1 MTAADPVIFGR
12 EAELGELHEL
22 VASLVSGVGGAL
34 WLEGEPGIGKTAL
47 LGRVIADAARNGCAV
62 RHATA
67 DRLSAQF
74 PLSLLL
80 DCLGVGPDAH
90 EAELREL
97 HGRLSGADPT
107 APVVADELAELVLT
121 WCATAPVVL
130 LLDDVQWADE
140 ASLLVWQRLRGLTE
154 QHPLLLVA
162 ASGPARGRAEE
173 HVGGARRIVL
183 PPLEDTAI
191 ASLAAHL
198 ASAAAPGPRLRRMLA
213 GAAGNPRYAREI
225 VRSLTRERRIEV
237 GDGTAEL
244 TGEVAVPR
252 SLAEAVLGRLGF
264 VDGPTIGVLRM
275 AAMLGPTFSMTE
287 LSTVSERPV
296 PDLVGHVED
305 VLSTGVLV
313 ESGLQLS
320 FRHELVRQALYE
332 TTPAALRLALHGQ
345 AAQVLRDSG
354 APVERVGE
362 QLLSSISTG
371 DAELDEWGLDWL
383 VRHGRALAHR
393 VPACAAELLGAALVP
408 LPAKDEHREVLL
420 AARALA
426 LVQLERSEQA
436 HDLSE
441 RALDEV
447 TDPSCAAEL
456 TWYLVWSLAARRR
469 VGDAAA
475 VIEKAEATTG
485 FECRW
490 LARMRAKLAQAHLMS
505 GTSAE
510 AEATVDRALAEAH
523 ASEDDYALGLA
534 LHVRGTARARNSDLA
549 EALVCYQQ
557 AASALGD
564 DLEHA
569 DLRLQVLSNRMM
581 LLFALGHAEEAGSA
595 LHEMLAI
602 AERSATPSRLAVVR
616 LSAANHY
623 FTVGRWDD
631 AAAELL
637 AAGEL
642 TGEMTSH
649 QLRWLHG
656 ISAMLAGHRGNRAA
670 FEQLLAVAGEPT
682 PDSQENSGFLMVASV
697 LRAEIEGEPQ
707 RAVAVLT
714 DVMDTSERFG
724 SSYVWLPMLV
734 RLARE
739 IGNEEIATRATNTCV
754 GGATVGAAP
763 NILAAAQ
770 HCRGLLERD
779 PITLRAAIEH
789 YDKTTQPP
797 KLARAVEDLAV
808 VLAENGDKPAARKAY
823 AQAVEVYAGLGA
835 HWDLQRSA
843 ARMSPH
849 GIRSPR
855 GKRPR
860 ATTGWQALTRTERQ
874 VALLV
879 GDGMSN
885 PEIAAELFASRRTI
899 EVHVSH
905 VLAKLGVRSRV
916 EVAVEAAGH
925 RARA

>member
-1 MTAADPVIFGR
+1 MTAAEPVIFGR
-12 EAELGELHEL
+12 EAELGELREL
-22 VASLVSGVGGAL
+22 VASLVSGAGGAL

-47 LGRVIADAARNGCAV
+47 LGQVIAEAASNGCAV

-80 DCLGVGPDAH
+80 DCLGVGPDAP
-90 EAELREL
+90 EQELREL
-97 HGRLSGADPT
+97 HGRLSGEDPA
-107 APVVADELAELVLT
+107 APVVADAVVELVTT
-121 WCATAPVVL
+121 WCTTAPVVL
-130 LLDDVQWADE
+130 LVDDVQWADE
-140 ASLLVWQRLRGLTE
+140 ASLLVWQRLRALTG

-173 HVGGARRIVL
+173 RGGARRIVL
-183 PPLEDTAI
+183 PPLGDTAI

-198 ASAAAPGPRLRRMLA
+198 AAAPGPRLRRMLA

-225 VRSLTRERRIEV
+225 VQSLTRERLIQV
-237 GDGTAEL
+237 DNGTAEL
-244 TGEVAVPR
+244 TGEVAVSR

-264 VDGPTIGVLRM
+264 FDGQTIGLLRM
-275 AAMLGPTFSMTE
+275 AAMLGPDFSMTE

-296 PDLVGHVED
+296 SDLVGHVED

-320 FRHELVRQALYE
+320 FRHELVRQSLYE
-332 TTPAALRLALHGQ
+332 TTPTALRLALHGQ
-345 AAQVLRDSG
+345 AAQVLRESG
-354 APVERVGE
+354 ASVERVGE

-383 VRHGRALAHR
+383 VRHGRELAHR

-408 LPAKDEHREVLL
+408 LPVKDEHREVLL
-420 AARALA
+420 VARALA
-426 LVQLERSEQA
+426 LVQLEHSEQA
-436 HDLSE
+436 HDLSKC
-441 RALDEV
+441 ALDEV
-447 TDPSCAAEL
+447 ADPACAAEL
-456 TWYLVWSLAARRR
+456 TWYLVWSLAARRMA
-469 VGDAAA
+469 DEAAA
-475 VIEKAEATTG
+475 VIEKAEAAAG
-485 FECRW
+485 FDRRW
-490 LARMRAKLAQAHLMS
+490 LARMRAKLAQAHLMR
-505 GTSAE
+505 GASAE
-510 AEATVDRALAEAH
+510 AEATVDRAMAEAH

-631 AAAELL
+631 AAAELQ

-670 FEQLLAVAGEPT
+670 FEQLLAVAGEPA

-697 LRAEIEGEPQ
+697 LGAEIEGRPQ
-707 RAVAVLT
+707 RAVAMLT

-724 SSYVWLPMLV
+724 SSYVWLPVLV
-734 RLARE
+734 RLARD
-739 IGNEEIATRATNTCV
+739 IGNEEIATRATNRCV
-754 GGATVGAAP
+754 SGATVGAAP

-823 AQAVEVYAGLGA
+823 AQAVEVYVGLGA
-835 HWDLQRSA
+835 HWDLERSA

-855 GKRPR
+855 AKRPR

-916 EVAVEAAGH
+916 EVAVEAAGQQ
-925 RARA
+925 ART